1 MNLEERIHRRLDSL
15 YWGGI
20 MKRLLLILIT
30 CLIGQLGLYAQSDSL
45 EVTYR
50 ISGLITD
57 AKTGEPVTFVTVH
70 TGPTWNTYADI
81 NGVYSLNLPA
91 GLVKLKFST
100 LGYEDC
106 DVEVNLSQ
114 DIELNVVLEPAAI
127 VEYYHFKRWEIDWK
141 AFNCYGF
148 SNMYDGAMAMFGLEG
163 RYDIWRTP
171 LEVGV
176 GFSYAIPLNMK
187 LQDAYRYWSVYAS
200 LDCDLNRLGFVFAKN
215 WVMPYVGVAVGG
227 GQSYYADAQN
237 IANFSLRAGFDVS
250 HFRLFFE
257 QHFNT
262 DKARASFFGLTYY
275 F

>member
-1 MNLEERIHRRLDSL
+1 
-15 YWGGI
+15 
-20 MKRLLLILIT
+20 MKRFFIILLLGLS
-30 CLIGQLGLYAQSDSL
+30 CQLSGYAQSDTL
-45 EVTYR
+45 K
-50 ISGLITD
+50 ISGIITD
-57 AKTGEPVTFVTVH
+57 SSTGEQVSFASVH
-70 TGPTWNTYADI
+70 VCDTPIWVHSDQSGA
-81 NGVYSLNLPA
+81 YSITLPA
-91 GLVKLKFST
+91 GMVKLQCST
-100 LGYEDC
+100 IGYKTFNI
-106 DVEVNLSQ
+106 EVNLINDLEM
-114 DIELNVVLEPAAI
+114 DILLEPDVI
-127 VEYYHFKRWEIDWK
+127 DDSSHFKRWEIDWK

-148 SNMYDGAMAMFGLEG
+148 SNMYDGAMTMFGLEG

-176 GFSYAIPLNMK
+176 GFSYAVPLNMK

-215 WVMPYVGVAVGG
+215 WVTPYVGVAVGG

-237 IANFSLRAGFDVS
+237 IANFSLRAGFYVS

>member
-1 MNLEERIHRRLDSL
+1 
-15 YWGGI
+15 

-30 CLIGQLGLYAQSDSL
+30 CLIGQLGLYAQTDSL

-50 ISGLITD
+50 LSGLITD
-57 AKTGEPVTFVTVH
+57 AQTGEPVPFVSVH
-70 TGPTWNTYADI
+70 NGPTWNTHADV

-91 GLVKLKFST
+91 GLVKLQFSAV
-100 LGYEDC
+100 GYKTHKA
-106 DVEVNLSQ
+106 EVNL
-114 DIELNVVLEPAAI
+114 DHDLELNVMLEPDAI
-127 VEYYHFKRWEIDWK
+127 VEYNHFKRWEIDWK

-148 SNMYDGAMAMFGLEG
+148 SNMYDGAMTMFGLEG

-176 GFSYAIPLNMK
+176 GFSYAMPLNMK

>member
-1 MNLEERIHRRLDSL
+1 
-15 YWGGI
+15 

-30 CLIGQLGLYAQSDSL
+30 CLIGQLGLYAQNDTL

-57 AKTGEPVTFVTVH
+57 AQTGEPVTFVTVH
-70 TGPTWNTYADI
+70 TGPTWYTHADV

-106 DVEVNLSQ
+106 SVEVNL
-114 DIELNVVLEPAAI
+114 DRDLELNITLEPAAI
-127 VEYYHFKRWEIDWK
+127 VEYNHFKRWEIDWK

-148 SNMYDGAMAMFGLEG
+148 SNMYDGAMTMFGLEG

-176 GFSYAIPLNMK
+176 GASYAVPLNMNI
-187 LQDAYRYWSVYAS
+187 QDAYSYWTVYAS
-200 LDCDLNRLGFVFAKN
+200 LDCELQRLGFVIFKSFTA
-215 WVMPYVGVAVGG
+215 PYIGVAAGG
-227 GQSYYADAQN
+227 GQSYYTDRQN
-237 IANFSLRAGFDVS
+237 IATIALRAGVDVRK
-250 HFRLFFE
+250 FRIFFE

-262 DKARASFFGLTYY
+262 DGTRISHWGLTYY
-275 F
+275 L

>member
-1 MNLEERIHRRLDSL
+1 
-15 YWGGI
+15 

-30 CLIGQLGLYAQSDSL
+30 CLIGQLGLYAQTDSL

-50 ISGLITD
+50 LSGLITD
-57 AKTGEPVTFVTVH
+57 AQTGEPVPFVSVH
-70 TGPTWNTYADI
+70 NGPTWNTHADV

-127 VEYYHFKRWEIDWK
+127 VEYNHFKRWEIDWK

-148 SNMYDGAMAMFGLEG
+148 SNMYDGAMTMFGLEG

-176 GFSYAIPLNMK
+176 GFSYAVPLKMK

-215 WVMPYVGVAVGG
+215 WVTPYVGVAVGG

-237 IANFSLRAGFDVS
+237 IANFSLRAGFYVS

>member
-1 MNLEERIHRRLDSL
+1 M
-15 YWGGI
+15 
-20 MKRLLLILIT
+20 MKRLIILFLT
-30 CLIGQLGLYAQSDSL
+30 CVACQLTAYAQNDSL

-50 ISGLITD
+50 LSALITD
-57 AKTGEPVTFVTVH
+57 AQTGEPVPFAGVH
-70 TGPTWNTYADI
+70 NGTAWNTHADM

-91 GLVKLKFST
+91 GLVKLRISAV
-100 LGYEDC
+100 GYKDSS
-106 DVEVNLSQ
+106 VEVNL
-114 DIELNVVLEPAAI
+114 DRDLELNITLEPDAI

-148 SNMYDGAMAMFGLEG
+148 SNMYDRAMTMFGLEG
-163 RYDIWRTP
+163 RYVIWRTP
-171 LEVGV
+171 LEVGA
-176 GFSYAIPLNMK
+176 GFSYAMPLNMK
-187 LQDAYRYWSVYAS
+187 LQDAYRYWSAYAS

-215 WVMPYVGVAVGG
+215 WVMPHVGVAVGG

-237 IANFSLRAGFDVS
+237 IANFSLRAGFDVR